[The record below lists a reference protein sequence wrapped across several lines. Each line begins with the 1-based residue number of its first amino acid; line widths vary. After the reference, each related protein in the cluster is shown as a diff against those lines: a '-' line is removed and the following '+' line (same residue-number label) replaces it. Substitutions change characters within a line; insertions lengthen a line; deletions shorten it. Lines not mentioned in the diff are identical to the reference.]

1 MNCVEI
7 RVDWIEAVVLALMQG
22 LTEFLPVSSSAHL
35 ILLPRFLGWADQGLA
50 FDVAVHLGTLTA
62 VLVYFRPELSVIVR
76 AWLGS
81 LRGDRTDENNARLGW
96 SLLFATIP
104 AGLAGLLF
112 YEFIESTLRLPLVIA
127 LATGIFGVLLGLA
140 DRRGGVGRSE
150 YTVTLGIAMVIGLAQ
165 AIALIPGTS
174 RSGITI
180 TAGLAL
186 GLSRQ
191 AAARFSFL
199 MAIPVIAL
207 AAMLELWQLLQQ
219 RAPVQWSIMA
229 LAVLVA
235 GLSAYACI
243 GVFLRALERVSMWP
257 FAIYRVL
264 MAGVILVAFT

>member
-1 MNCVEI
+1 M
-7 RVDWIEAVVLALMQG
+7 DWIEAVVLALVQG
-22 LTEFLPVSSSAHL
+22 LTEFLPISSSAHL
-35 ILLPRFLGWADQGLA
+35 ILVPRFLGWADQGLA
-50 FDVAVHLGTLTA
+50 FDVAVHLGTLIA
-62 VLVYFRPELSVIVR
+62 VLIYFRLEISVIVR

-81 LRGDRTDENNARLGW
+81 LRGDRTDENNARLCW
-96 SLLFATIP
+96 ALLLSAVP
-104 AGLAGLLF
+104 VGLAGLLF
-112 YEFIESTLRLPLVIA
+112 HEFIENTLRLPLVIA

-140 DRRGGVGRSE
+140 DRRGGAGRSE
-150 YTVTLGIAMVIGLAQ
+150 YMVTFGIAIAIGLAQ

-180 TAGLAL
+180 TAGLVL

-207 AAMLELWQLLQQ
+207 AAMFELTQLLQQ
-219 RAPVQWSIMA
+219 PVPVRWSITA

-243 GVFLRALERVSMWP
+243 AMFLRVLARVSMWP
-257 FAIYRVL
+257 FAIYRAL
-264 MAGVILVAFT
+264 LAGVILVAFI

>member
-1 MNCVEI
+1 M
-7 RVDWIEAVVLALMQG
+7 DWIEAVVLALVQG
-22 LTEFLPVSSSAHL
+22 LTEFLPISSSAHL
-35 ILLPRFLGWADQGLA
+35 ILVPRFLGWADQGLA
-50 FDVAVHLGTLTA
+50 FDVAVHLGTLAA
-62 VLVYFRPELSVIVR
+62 VLIYFRLEISVIVR

-81 LRGDRTDENNARLGW
+81 LRGDRADENNARLCW
-96 SLLFATIP
+96 ALLLATVP
-104 AGLAGLLF
+104 AGLSGLLF
-112 YEFIESTLRLPLVIA
+112 HEFVENTLRLPLVIA

-140 DRRGGVGRSE
+140 DRRGGAGRSE
-150 YTVTLGIAMVIGLAQ
+150 YSVTFGIAIAIGLAQ

-207 AAMLELWQLLQQ
+207 AAMFELRQLLQQ
-219 RAPVQWSIMA
+219 PAPVRWSIMA

-243 GVFLRALERVSMWP
+243 AMFLRALERVSMWP
-257 FAIYRVL
+257 FAIYRAL
-264 MAGVILVAFT
+264 LAGVILVAFV